1 MKIRVKKAIVIMGTA
16 CMLAQTVTGCGQAS
30 AETAET
36 SEAGTGADETDAV
49 QPDIADEE
57 SNAADTEPDIADTE
71 PNAAV
76 LSGEQQENSEGRW
89 HVFAPDV
96 AAALQRM
103 PRFLIPN

>member
-57 SNAADTEPDIADTE
+57 SNAADTEP
-71 PNAAV
+71 NAAV